1 MKIKKQKILHCL
13 NRHEEII
20 YATVKPKT
28 IKLVCIASLLIT
40 QHKGAG
46 AKTSWLG
53 IRIVCPSAKT
63 CLSVECC
70 FNELTP

>member
-46 AKTSWLG
+46 AKTSWFG
-53 IRIVCPSAKT
+53 TR
-63 CLSVECC
+63 
-70 FNELTP
+70 

>member
-1 MKIKKQKILHCL
+1 MKIKKQKIL
-13 NRHEEII
+13 HEEII

-46 AKTSWLG
+46 PNG
-53 IRIVCPSAKT
+53 QFVIYI
-63 CLSVECC
+63 
-70 FNELTP
+70 